1 MARKTRSDSTEEAR
15 RKLMMGE
22 VMPPDGVELLEEEMV
37 VWKQM
42 SGVRDDW
49 DEFDLILLAKVVK
62 LEVKIREWWSMVDQA
77 GPLIRNKRE
86 TLIEN
91 PVLRSLNTVQHT
103 QLSIITK
110 MRIMEGRGD
119 ARTLNKKSNVGRFN
133 DANRQN
139 VIDLIARPGS

>member
-1 MARKTRSDSTEEAR
+1 MSRKSRSDSTEEAR
-15 RKLMMGE
+15 RKLMAEE
-22 VMPPDGVELLEEEMV
+22 VTPPEGVELTEDEKL
-37 VWKQM
+37 VWQQM

-139 VIDLIARPGS
+139 VIDLIARPGA